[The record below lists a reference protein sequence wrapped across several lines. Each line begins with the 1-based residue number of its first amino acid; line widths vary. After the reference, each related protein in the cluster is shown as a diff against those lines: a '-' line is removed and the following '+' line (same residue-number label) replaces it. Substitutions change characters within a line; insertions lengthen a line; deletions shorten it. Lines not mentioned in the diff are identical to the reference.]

1 MGSSGDIMM
10 TKQPKFGGER
20 EGGIWPAALTERL
33 GRRAMADLI
42 CMVGRNITL
51 FSCPHFQ
58 KWLLGAM
65 TEAYNGPG

>member
-20 EGGIWPAALTERL
+20 EGGGDLASCAVLTDRL

-42 CMVGRNITL
+42 CMVDRNITL

-58 KWLLGAM
+58 KMVA
-65 TEAYNGPG
+65 T

>member
-20 EGGIWPAALTERL
+20 EGEGSGQLAALTERL

-58 KWLLGAM
+58 KWLLRR
-65 TEAYNGPG
+65 TNGLG